1 MAFLLEW
8 NLGSFRFCIY
18 ILKKVVLLTLF
29 FIILSLQNYLIVY
42 LENLADCFPVTLIT
56 TQKEQVETLISQF
69 KTCSVSVQSER
80 MAFDSSIF
88 NHYETLPV
96 KEIYLYSIKIPYS
109 DWSEV
114 KDLEDAITEANPYIE
129 EIVSLY
135 TSSKMKFWL
144 FSFIFSTLLGIC
156 FIFKIAASNKVTKK
170 QFVAVSVLNSVIYI
184 ICSVLLVSIF
194 PAFVMPLSALSAGV
208 LFIAYTA
215 VSLITYKLS
224 KW

>member
-1 MAFLLEW
+1 M
-8 NLGSFRFCIY
+8 GGFRFCFY
-18 ILKKVVLLTLF
+18 IFKKLVFLTLF
-29 FIILSLQNYLIVY
+29 FIIWYFQNYLIVY

-56 TQKEQVETLISQF
+56 TQKEQVEKLISQL

-96 KEIYLYSIKIPYS
+96 KEIYLYSVKIPYS
-109 DWSEV
+109 DWKSEV
-114 KDLEDAITEANPYIE
+114 KDLEDAITEANPYID
-129 EIVSLY
+129 EIVSFY
-135 TSSKMKFWL
+135 NSSKMKFWL
-144 FSFIFSTLLGIC
+144 CSFIFSTLLGIC
-156 FIFKIAASNKVTKK
+156 FIFRIAASNKVTKK

-184 ICSVLLVSIF
+184 IYSVLLVSLF
-194 PAFVMPLSALSAGV
+194 PAFVMPLSVISPGV
-208 LFIAYTA
+208 LFAAYTV